1 MKGEKKMLK
10 QEFLTQLRSGLEA
23 ASIEDIDECIEF
35 YDEMISDRIESGMN
49 EESAVAQ
56 MESIDS
62 IINNYKAEKPVAKL
76 IMDKVQKSHDD
87 AKGKGKGAL
96 WIVLA
101 IIGFPIWLPILIVV
115 FTLLLTLYIV
125 LWCIV
130 VAVFCVLVLIGAIAL
145 SGLFVFIMMFTGLVP
160 WPLGIFSLG
169 AGLFLGGLA
178 VLLWHPIWSLCKSIA
193 GMIPAIF
200 RKIKKGIA

>member
-1 MKGEKKMLK
+1 MLK
-10 QEFLTQLRSGLEA
+10 QEFLAQLRSGLEA

-62 IINNYKAEKPVAKL
+62 IISNYKAEKPVAKL

-115 FTLLLTLYIV
+115 FALLLTLYIV

-130 VAVFCVLVLIGAIAL
+130 IAVFCVLVAIGAVAL
-145 SGLFVFIMMFTGLVP
+145 SGLFIFIMMFTGIVP

-178 VLLWHPIWSLCKSIA
+178 TLLWHPIWSLCKAIA

>member
-1 MKGEKKMLK
+1 MLK

-62 IINNYKAEKPVAKL
+62 IISNYKAEKPVAKL
-76 IMDKVQKSHDD
+76 IMDKVQKSHDE

-101 IIGFPIWLPILIVV
+101 IIGFPIWLPILLVV
-115 FTLLLTLYIV
+115 LALLLTLYIL

-130 VAVFCVLVLIGAIAL
+130 IAVFCVMITIGAGAIA
-145 SGLFVFIMMFTGLVP
+145 GLFIFVMMFTGIVP

-178 VLLWHPIWSLCKSIA
+178 VLLWKPIWSLCRSIA

-200 RKIKKGIA
+200 KKIKKGIA

>member
-76 IMDKVQKSHDD
+76 IMDKVQKSHEE
-87 AKGKGKGAL
+87 AKGKGKGTL

-101 IIGFPIWLPILIVV
+101 IIGFPIKGLMFLRGMRLLPPR
-115 FTLLLTLYIV
+115 
-125 LWCIV
+125 
-130 VAVFCVLVLIGAIAL
+130 AVMIAIA
-145 SGLFVFIMMFTGLVP
+145 FIVQSPF
-160 WPLGIFSLG
+160 FARSLT
-169 AGLFLGGLA
+169 ARL
-178 VLLWHPIWSLCKSIA
+178 
-193 GMIPAIF
+193 
-200 RKIKKGIA
+200 

>member
-1 MKGEKKMLK
+1 MLK
-10 QEFLTQLRSGLEA
+10 QEFLAQLRSGLEA

-62 IINNYKAEKPVAKL
+62 IISNYKAEKPVAKL

-115 FTLLLTLYIV
+115 FALLLTLYIV

-130 VAVFCVLVLIGAIAL
+130 IAVFCVLVAIGAVAL
-145 SGLFVFIMMFTGLVP
+145 SGLFTSFAERYGGYTGA
-160 WPLGIFSLG
+160 F
-169 AGLFLGGLA
+169 GGDDKEDTKKMENLC
-178 VLLWHPIWSLCKSIA
+178 LLNLTPT
-193 GMIPAIF
+193 
-200 RKIKKGIA
+200 RV

>member
-1 MKGEKKMLK
+1 MLK
-10 QEFLTQLRSGLEA
+10 QEFLTQLRCGLET

-35 YDEMISDRIESGMN
+35 YDEMISDRIEAGMN

-62 IINNYKAEKPVAKL
+62 IISNYKAEKPVAKL
-76 IMDKVQKSHDD
+76 IMDKVQKSHDE
-87 AKGKGKGAL
+87 AKGKGKGTL

-101 IIGFPIWLPILIVV
+101 IIGFPIWLPFLLVIV
-115 FTLLLTLYIV
+115 TLMFALYVV

-130 VAVFCVLVLIGAIAL
+130 ISIFCILVTIGAVAIA
-145 SGLFVFIMMFTGLVP
+145 GLFTFIMMFTGIVP
-160 WPLGIFSLG
+160 WQLGIFALG
-169 AGLFLGGLA
+169 SALFLGGLA
-178 VLLWHPIWSLCKSIA
+178 VLLWKPIWSLCKAIA
-193 GMIPAIF
+193 GMIPNIF

>member
-1 MKGEKKMLK
+1 MLK
-10 QEFLTQLRSGLEA
+10 QEFLAQLRSGLEA

-62 IINNYKAEKPVAKL
+62 IISNYKAEKPVAKL
-76 IMDKVQKSHDD
+76 IMDKVQKSHDE

-101 IIGFPIWLPILIVV
+101 IIGFPIWLPILLVV
-115 FTLLLTLYIV
+115 LALLLTLYIL

-130 VAVFCVLVLIGAIAL
+130 IAVFCVLITIGAVAIA
-145 SGLFVFIMMFTGLVP
+145 GLFIFIMMFTGIVP
-160 WPLGIFSLG
+160 WPLGVFSLG

-178 VLLWHPIWSLCKSIA
+178 VLLWKPIWSLCRSIA

-200 RKIKKGIA
+200 KKIKKGIA

>member
-1 MKGEKKMLK
+1 MLK
-10 QEFLTQLRSGLEA
+10 QEFLAQLRSGLEA

-62 IINNYKAEKPVAKL
+62 IISNYKAEKPVAKL

-115 FTLLLTLYIV
+115 FALLLTLYIV

-130 VAVFCVLVLIGAIAL
+130 IAVFCVLVAIGAVAL
-145 SGLFVFIMMFTGLVP
+145 SGLFVFIMMFTGIVP

-178 VLLWHPIWSLCKSIA
+178 ALLWHPIWSLCKAIA

>member
-1 MKGEKKMLK
+1 MLK
-10 QEFLTQLRSGLEA
+10 QEFLAQLRSGLEA

-115 FTLLLTLYIV
+115 FALLLTLYIV

-130 VAVFCVLVLIGAIAL
+130 IAVFCVLVAIGAVAL
-145 SGLFVFIMMFTGLVP
+145 SGLFIFIMMFTGIVP

-178 VLLWHPIWSLCKSIA
+178 TLLWHPIWSLCKAIA
-193 GMIPAIF
+193 GIPAIF

>member
-1 MKGEKKMLK
+1 MLK

-76 IMDKVQKSHDD
+76 IMDKVQKSHEE
-87 AKGKGKGAL
+87 AKGKGKGTL

-130 VAVFCVLVLIGAIAL
+130 VAVFCVLVLIGAVAL

-178 VLLWHPIWSLCKSIA
+178 VLLWPPIWSLCKSIA

>member
-1 MKGEKKMLK
+1 MLK
-10 QEFLTQLRSGLEA
+10 QEFLTKLRSGLEA

-62 IINNYKAEKPVAKL
+62 IISNYKAEKPVAKL

-87 AKGKGKGAL
+87 AKGKGKGTL

-115 FTLLLTLYIV
+115 FALLLTLYIV

-130 VAVFCVLVLIGAIAL
+130 IAVFCVLVAIGAVAL
-145 SGLFVFIMMFTGLVP
+145 SGLFIFIMMFTGIVP

-178 VLLWHPIWSLCKSIA
+178 ALLWHPIWSLCKAIA

>member
-1 MKGEKKMLK
+1 MLK
-10 QEFLTQLRSGLEA
+10 QEFLAQLRSGLEA

-62 IINNYKAEKPVAKL
+62 IISNYKAEKPVAKL
-76 IMDKVQKSHDD
+76 IMDKVHKSHDD

-115 FTLLLTLYIV
+115 FALLLTLYIV

-130 VAVFCVLVLIGAIAL
+130 IAVFCVLVAIGAVAL
-145 SGLFVFIMMFTGLVP
+145 SGLFIFIMMFTGIVP

-178 VLLWHPIWSLCKSIA
+178 TLLWHPIWSLCKAIA

>member
-1 MKGEKKMLK
+1 MLK

-76 IMDKVQKSHDD
+76 IMDKVQKSHEE
-87 AKGKGKGAL
+87 AKGKGKGTL

-130 VAVFCVLVLIGAIAL
+130 VAVFCVLVLIGAVAL

-178 VLLWHPIWSLCKSIA
+178 ALLWHPIWSLCKAIA

>member
-1 MKGEKKMLK
+1 MLK
-10 QEFLTQLRSGLEA
+10 QEFLTQLRKGLEA

-76 IMDKVQKSHDD
+76 IMDKVQKSHEE
-87 AKGKGKGAL
+87 AKGKGKGTL

-130 VAVFCVLVLIGAIAL
+130 VAVFCVLVLIGAVAL
-145 SGLFVFIMMFTGLVP
+145 SGVFVFIMMFTGLVP

-169 AGLFLGGLA
+169 AGLFLGGLS

>member
-1 MKGEKKMLK
+1 MLK
-10 QEFLTQLRSGLEA
+10 QEFLAKLRSGLEA

-62 IINNYKAEKPVAKL
+62 IISNYKAEKPVAKL

-115 FTLLLTLYIV
+115 FALLLTLYIV

-130 VAVFCVLVLIGAIAL
+130 IAVFCVLVAIGAVAL
-145 SGLFVFIMMFTGLVP
+145 SGLFIFIMMFTGIVP

-178 VLLWHPIWSLCKSIA
+178 ALLWHPIWSLCKAIA

>member
-1 MKGEKKMLK
+1 MLK

-62 IINNYKAEKPVAKL
+62 IISNYKAEKPVAKL

-115 FTLLLTLYIV
+115 FALLLTLYIV

-130 VAVFCVLVLIGAIAL
+130 IAVFCVLVAIGAVAL
-145 SGLFVFIMMFTGLVP
+145 SGLFVFIMMFTGIVP

-169 AGLFLGGLA
+169 AGLFLGGL
-178 VLLWHPIWSLCKSIA
+178 
-193 GMIPAIF
+193 
-200 RKIKKGIA
+200 

>member
-1 MKGEKKMLK
+1 MLK
-10 QEFLTQLRSGLEA
+10 QEFLAQLRSGLEA

-62 IINNYKAEKPVAKL
+62 IISNYKAEKPVAKL

-115 FTLLLTLYIV
+115 FALLLTLYIV

-130 VAVFCVLVLIGAIAL
+130 IAVFCVLVAIGAVAL
-145 SGLFVFIMMFTGLVP
+145 SGLFIFIMMFTGIVP

-178 VLLWHPIWSLCKSIA
+178 ALLWHPIWSLCKAIA

>member
-1 MKGEKKMLK
+1 MLK
-10 QEFLTQLRSGLEA
+10 QEFLAQLRSGLEA

-62 IINNYKAEKPVAKL
+62 IISNYKAEKPVAKL
-76 IMDKVQKSHDD
+76 IMDKVQKSHDE

-101 IIGFPIWLPILIVV
+101 IIGFPIWLPILLVV
-115 FTLLLTLYIV
+115 LALLLTLYIL

-130 VAVFCVLVLIGAIAL
+130 IAVFCVLITIGAVAIA
-145 SGLFVFIMMFTGLVP
+145 GLFIFIMMFTGIVP

-178 VLLWHPIWSLCKSIA
+178 VLLWKPIWSLCRSIA

-200 RKIKKGIA
+200 KKIKKGIA